1 MSDKITVLLVDDHE
15 IVRNGVRAVL
25 DLQPDIE
32 VIAEADS
39 GVTAVAQAQH
49 HAPDV
54 VLMDLIMPGMDGIM
68 ATRKLKAASP
78 NSQVI
83 VLTSF
88 HEDEH
93 IFPAIQAGA
102 LSYLL
107 KDVDAEDIANAI
119 RQAAKGEATLHP
131 RIASRVVAEI
141 SGRKQDGVNAFTEL
155 SERELEVLTLIAAAK
170 TNAEIAEELVISL
183 KTVKRHVSNILSKLH
198 LADRTQAAVFA
209 WREGIVRR
217 D

>member
-1 MSDKITVLLVDDHE
+1 MEKITVLLVDDHE

-25 DLQPDIE
+25 DLQPDI
-32 VIAEADS
+32 VVVAEASS
-39 GVTAVAQAQH
+39 GAAAIEQAEQ

-54 VLMDLIMPGMDGIM
+54 VLMDIVMPEMDGIV
-68 ATRKLKAASP
+68 ATRKLKAISP
-78 NSQVI
+78 TSQVI

-88 HEDEH
+88 HDDQH
-93 IFPAIQAGA
+93 IFPAIKAGA

-107 KDVDAEDIANAI
+107 KDIDAAYLASAI

-131 RIASRVVAEI
+131 AIASRVVAELG
-141 SGRKQDGVNAFTEL
+141 GRRSERVNVFAEL
-155 SERELEVLTLIAAAK
+155 SDRELEVLTLIAAAK
-170 TNAEIAEELVISL
+170 TNAEIAEQLVISL

-198 LADRTQAAVFA
+198 LADRTQAAVLA
-209 WREGIVRR
+209 WREGVVGR

>member
-1 MSDKITVLLVDDHE
+1 MEKITVLLVDDHE

-25 DLQPDIE
+25 DLQSDI
-32 VIAEADS
+32 VVVAEASS
-39 GVTAVAQAQH
+39 GAAAIEQAEQ

-54 VLMDLIMPGMDGIM
+54 VLMDIVMPEMDGIV
-68 ATRKLKAASP
+68 ATRKLKAISP
-78 NSQVI
+78 TSQVI

-88 HEDEH
+88 HDDQH
-93 IFPAIQAGA
+93 IFPAIKAGA

-107 KDVDAEDIANAI
+107 KDIDAAYLASAI

-131 RIASRVVAEI
+131 AIASRVVAELG
-141 SGRKQDGVNAFTEL
+141 GRRSERVNVFAEL
-155 SERELEVLTLIAAAK
+155 SDRELEVLTLIAAAK
-170 TNAEIAEELVISL
+170 TNAEIAEQLVISL

-198 LADRTQAAVFA
+198 LADRTQAAVLA
-209 WREGIVRR
+209 WREGVVGR

>member
-1 MSDKITVLLVDDHE
+1 MEKITVLLVDDHE

-25 DLQPDIE
+25 DLQPDI
-32 VIAEADS
+32 VVVAEASS
-39 GVTAVAQAQH
+39 GAAAIEQAEQ

-54 VLMDLIMPGMDGIM
+54 VLMDIVMPEMDGIV
-68 ATRKLKAASP
+68 ATRKLKAISP
-78 NSQVI
+78 TSQVI

-88 HEDEH
+88 HDDQH
-93 IFPAIQAGA
+93 IFPAIKAGA

-107 KDVDAEDIANAI
+107 KDIDAAYLASAI

-131 RIASRVVAEI
+131 AIASRVVAELG
-141 SGRKQDGVNAFTEL
+141 GRRSARVNVFAEL
-155 SERELEVLTLIAAAK
+155 SDRELEVLTLIAAAK
-170 TNAEIAEELVISL
+170 TNAEIAEQLVISL

-198 LADRTQAAVFA
+198 LADRTQAAVLA
-209 WREGIVRR
+209 WREGVVGR